1 MSLEA
6 VSTKRNRNLPQQLT
20 LDHVS
25 PATRLLEKRR
35 QMFEVQEA
43 LDALEYVRQL
53 DALAT
58 AKLDAAEAVGARAD
72 DDVIEGPTV
81 KLQADL

>member
-1 MSLEA
+1 MADS
-6 VSTKRNRNLPQQLT
+6 STKRNRNLPQQLT

-43 LDALEYVRQL
+43 LDAQKE
-53 DALAT
+53 
-58 AKLDAAEAVGARAD
+58 GARALHCMNGHCTSMCRFFFQLPVHRSPRD
-72 DDVIEGPTV
+72 TRTV
-81 KLQADL
+81 C

>member
-25 PATRLLEKRR
+25 PATRLLEKRLTGYSGGYICKR
-35 QMFEVQEA
+35 QKIGQFELKNSLAA
-43 LDALEYVRQL
+43 LPIWHKKIQYANQ
-53 DALAT
+53 
-58 AKLDAAEAVGARAD
+58 
-72 DDVIEGPTV
+72 
-81 KLQADL
+81 